1 MYNLGNQQNYVK
13 SLAPINGWGNRGPEV
28 FQWWRFLFSNFT
40 LHTIENITQ
49 KKNSN
54 QNWKVENK
62 NNQVDQPWIN
72 LFFLENMSKSS
83 SLQFFMRGAAKES
96 TKNPLRRWHQ
106 AGENDLGL
114 Q

>member
-1 MYNLGNQQNYVK
+1 MYNLGNQRNYVK
-13 SLAPINGWGNRGPEV
+13 SLAPINGWGNKGPEV
-28 FQWWRFLFSNFT
+28 FHFNGGVSYFQMLPSQNQ
-40 LHTIENITQ
+40 NP
-49 KKNSN
+49 N

-72 LFFLENMSKSS
+72 LFFLENMSKRS
-83 SLQFFMRGAAKES
+83 SLQFYMRGAAKES